1 MQGRVRAYAEKYHM
15 IEPGGRTVA
24 GVSGGP
30 DSVCLLFLLKD
41 LCGEK
46 KNELSAV
53 HVHHGLRGKEADGD
67 ETFVRE
73 LCRQLKIP
81 LTVYSF
87 DVRRRAEEEKLTL
100 EEAGRLCRYEAFQK
114 EAERLG
120 GARIAVAHHED
131 DQAETVLF
139 HLFRGTGLR
148 GLCGMEPVRG
158 NIIRPLL
165 GVSRE
170 EILDWLKKRE
180 IPWRTDSTNEET
192 EYTRNKLRREIFP
205 LVHTEI
211 NPRASVHVAE
221 LAEELSQTERY
232 LERQTEEA
240 FAACVTVQD
249 GEILADR
256 EKLLGLDP
264 VIAARTVRRMMEC
277 MGGLKDIDRVHIRL
291 ILEIAKKQT
300 GRKIDLPGGI
310 QAGRE
315 YGWLRLS
322 KKTSDGRGCA
332 EAKAEG
338 EKKEEKKEERKEE
351 EALRPEIPGTL
362 CIGTQKWNFELES
375 AQKDQNIPE
384 KTYTKWFDYDKI
396 KRYLEIRRKKPG
408 DYLEI
413 NKEHGRKKLKAYF
426 RDEKIPAAQ
435 RESLHLLA
443 DGDHILWVPGHRI
456 SEGYKVT
463 AETTRILKVQID
475 GGEDDG

>member
-15 IEPGGRTVA
+15 IQPGGRTVA

-41 LCGEK
+41 LCEEK
-46 KNELSAV
+46 KNRLSAV
-53 HVHHGLRGKEADGD
+53 HVHHGLRGKEADED
-67 ETFVRE
+67 EAFVRE
-73 LCRQLKIP
+73 LCGQLQVP
-81 LTVYSF
+81 LTVVSF
-87 DVRRRAEEEKLTL
+87 DVRKRAEEEKLTL
-100 EEAGRLCRYEAFQK
+100 EEAGRLCRYEAFHR

-120 GARIAVAHHED
+120 GAQIAVAHHED

-158 NIIRPLL
+158 DIIRPLL
-165 GVSRE
+165 GVSRK
-170 EILDWLKKRE
+170 EILDWLKERG

-205 LVHTEI
+205 LVHAEI
-211 NPRASVHVAE
+211 NPRASVHTAE
-221 LAEELSQTERY
+221 LAEELRQTERY
-232 LERQTEEA
+232 LERQAEEA

-249 GEILADR
+249 DGLLADR
-256 EKLLGLDP
+256 EELLRLDP
-264 VIAARTVRRMMEC
+264 VIASRVARRMMES

-291 ILEIAKKQT
+291 ILELAEKQT

-310 QAGRE
+310 QAKRE
-315 YGWLRLS
+315 YGQIRLS
-322 KKTSDGRGCA
+322 KKEASAGEDEKEKAGSD
-332 EAKAEG
+332 
-338 EKKEEKKEERKEE
+338 KKETFH
-351 EALRPEIPGTL
+351 PDIPGTVRV
-362 CIGTQKWNFELES
+362 GARMWRFSLEN
-375 AQKDQNIPE
+375 AQKDKIIPE
-384 KTYTKWFDYDKI
+384 KTYTKWFDYDRI
-396 KRYLEIRRKKPG
+396 KRYLEIRRKNPG

-413 NKEHGRKKLKAYF
+413 NKEHGRKKLKAYL

-435 RESLHLLA
+435 REKLWLLA
-443 DGDHILWVPGHRI
+443 DGEHILWIPGHRI

-463 AETTRILKVQID
+463 AETKRILKVQID